1 MNKFSLDIRHTKR
14 TISHGEGWK
23 MALWSSVVV
32 HGCRMQCVWHQPGAH
47 RTDLAII
54 AIVQL
59 TGCQAAGVK
68 RALEIT
74 FRDQRVQGSVETKF
88 TPGETLE
95 KSFGKQGESWSSL
108 CLVTGFWNTGSL
120 PVSHVNRT
128 FCFLKIG
135 R

>member
-1 MNKFSLDIRHTKR
+1 MAVGCSVFGTGLERTEQIWLSLPLFS
-14 TISHGEGWK
+14 S
-23 MALWSSVVV
+23 
-32 HGCRMQCVWHQPGAH
+32 
-47 RTDLAII
+47 
-54 AIVQL
+54 
-59 TGCQAAGVK
+59 QAVRLLGVK
-68 RALEIT
+68 RALEIA

-120 PVSHVNRT
+120 PVSRVNRT